1 MTTSIYQ
8 NFDITANQLDRTIEQ
23 NKMTEAII
31 NNRLDNDQFRSLY
44 TKNFI
49 NPEHPNDPLR
59 MKYNYTDYKENTKY
73 YYPEV
78 FLRQI
83 DTPSMKDQYG
93 NDYEEGRD
101 NSLIDTV
108 ENKLINVGA
117 YNVENNAVKRFSQAI
132 SQGQKT
138 PSNAF
143 DFKTFARVENR
154 DFDYKLLEAIK
165 IYNNKNRNI

>member
-1 MTTSIYQ
+1 MTSIYK
-8 NFDITANQLDRTIEQ
+8 NFDITADLLDRTIQQ
-23 NKMTEAII
+23 NKMTEDII
-31 NNRLDNDQFRSLY
+31 NNRLDNDQFGSLY

-49 NPEHPNDPLR
+49 NPNHPNDTLR
-59 MKYNYTDYKENTKY
+59 MKYNYIDYKENNKY
-73 YYPEV
+73 NYPEV

-101 NSLIDTV
+101 TSLIDTV
-108 ENKLINVGA
+108 EKQLIKVGA
-117 YNVENNAVKRFSQAI
+117 YNVQNDSVKRFSQAV
-132 SQGQKT
+132 SKGQKA

-143 DFKTFARVENR
+143 DFNTFARVENR

-165 IYNNKNRNI
+165 IYNNKNKNI